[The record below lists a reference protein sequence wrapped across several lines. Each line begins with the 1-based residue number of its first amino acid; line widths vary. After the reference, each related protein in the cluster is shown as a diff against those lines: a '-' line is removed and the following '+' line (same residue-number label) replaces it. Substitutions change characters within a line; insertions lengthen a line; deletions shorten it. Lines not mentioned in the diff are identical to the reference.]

1 MNWLPSWIE
10 PDVQS
15 PFDRALPI
23 AMKLETLLSQPKALP
38 PAPKIAGKLIDTLD
52 DPDADLGTLAE
63 LIETDPVLTAKIIRQ
78 ANSAFF
84 GLLRSVNHPREAISM
99 LGLVKVRSMALAA
112 LLQESFHQTPGI
124 DLDAFWRYSL
134 TTANLSR
141 YVAAPLGVDDSSVYT
156 AGLIHGIGELV
167 MHVGMPE
174 VMAELN
180 DTVSV
185 FDLRRGHAETS
196 VLGYSYAEVGA
207 ALAREWRFPKRMVA
221 GLENHLH
228 PFDGD
233 NIEPIAAVVHLA
245 AWRSRV
251 EFSDIKVSTAIGSYP
266 DAVGIAL
273 GVDPDAIM
281 SDSIPALQHAREG
294 ISG

>member
-1 MNWLPSWIE
+1 
-10 PDVQS
+10 
-15 PFDRALPI
+15 
-23 AMKLETLLSQPKALP
+23 MKLDTLLAQPNALP

-52 DPDADLGTLAE
+52 DPDADLRTLAE

-84 GLLRSVNHPREAISM
+84 GLLRSVSHPREAISM
-99 LGLVKVRSMALAA
+99 LGLTKVRAMALAA
-112 LLQESFHQTPGI
+112 LLQDGFHHAPGI
-124 DLDAFWRYSL
+124 DLEIFWRYSL
-134 TTANLSR
+134 TTANLAR
-141 YVAAPLGVDDSSVYT
+141 YVAAPLGVDDSAVYT

-174 VMAELN
+174 SMMQINERL
-180 DTVSV
+180 SP
-185 FDLRRGHAETS
+185 FDLRRADAETATF
-196 VLGYSYAEVGA
+196 GYNYAQVGS

-228 PFDGD
+228 PFDNE

-251 EFSDIKVSTAIGSYP
+251 EFSDIKPSALIGSYP

-281 SDSIPALQHAREG
+281 SDNIPALQHAREG
-294 ISG
+294 ITG

>member
-1 MNWLPSWIE
+1 
-10 PDVQS
+10 
-15 PFDRALPI
+15 
-23 AMKLETLLSQPKALP
+23 MKLEALLAQPKALP
-38 PAPKIAGKLIDTLD
+38 PAPKIASKLIETLD
-52 DPDADLGTLAE
+52 DPDADLETLAE

-84 GLLRSVNHPREAISM
+84 GLLRSVSHPREAISM
-99 LGLVKVRSMALAA
+99 LGLVKVRAMALAA
-112 LLQESFHQTPGI
+112 LLQDGFHHAPGI
-124 DLDAFWRYSL
+124 DLEIFWRYSL
-134 TTANLSR
+134 TTANLAR
-141 YVAAPLGVDDSSVYT
+141 YVAAPLGVDDSAVYT
-156 AGLIHGIGELV
+156 SGLIHGIGELV

-174 VMAELN
+174 AMLHVNERL
-180 DTVSV
+180 SP
-185 FDLRRGHAETS
+185 FDLRRADAEKAMF
-196 VLGYSYAEVGA
+196 GYNYAHVGA

-228 PFDGD
+228 PFDNE

-251 EFSDIKVSTAIGSYP
+251 EFSDIKFSALVGSYP

-281 SDSIPALQHAREG
+281 SDNIPALQHARESF
-294 ISG
+294 SG